1 MSLPESWQK
10 IPVPLG
16 LTVGA
21 TIVAYGGLAFLHNG
35 FVQAQ
40 EYQQFK
46 QTLGTRSLKR
56 DKKAL
61 ELEVMKQKVY
71 PQKFDAI
78 DAAILKQQ
86 KEDLV
91 EVKEISLRSR
101 HVT

>member
-1 MSLPESWQK
+1 M
-10 IPVPLG
+10 
-16 LTVGA
+16 GA
-21 TIVAYGGLAFLHNG
+21 IIVAYGGLAFLHNE

-46 QTLGTRSLKR
+46 QTLETRSLER

-61 ELEVMKQKVY
+61 ELEVMKLEIKQKVY

-91 EVKEISLRSR
+91 EVKRDLTEVKARNLKDR
-101 HVT
+101 